1 MKADLTRTFLAGVA
15 LWLLVPGAALALPM
29 APPGG
34 IALQGQAL
42 TGPLVRV
49 TAEDE
54 ATSEEGSV
62 GDPATDGTTDDTP
75 ADDTP
80 TDDTPVDDP
89 ADDGSMDDPVDDGA
103 TDDGALVDPI
113 DGWTDGREN
122 CDFCRGDEEDPTEE
136 PPTEEDPTD
145 ISEEPVE
152 ETPDVVVDDGMVWAG
167 GSPDFCE
174 SCTGEEI
181 DPAVMQTF
189 GGTPRTPQASTPS
202 AKAAPARACETTTTR
217 TCDN

>member
-1 MKADLTRTFLAGVA
+1 MKVDVTRAFLTGAA
-15 LWLLVPGAALALPM
+15 LWLLVPGTALALPM
-29 APPGG
+29 VPPGG
-34 IALQGQAL
+34 ITLPGQAL
-42 TGPLVRV
+42 NGPLVRV
-49 TAEDE
+49 TTEDE

-62 GDPATDGTTDDTP
+62 GDPATDDTTDDTL
-75 ADDTP
+75 A
-80 TDDTPVDDP
+80 DDTPVDDP
-89 ADDGSMDDPVDDGA
+89 ADDGSIDDPV
-103 TDDGALVDPI
+103 DDGALVDPI
-113 DGWTDGREN
+113 DGWIDGREN

-145 ISEEPVE
+145 ISEDPVE

-174 SCTGEEI
+174 ACGGVEI

-202 AKAAPARACETTTTR
+202 AKAAQGRACDATVTK